1 MTGWESAAKGSSWWT
16 FSVCTKNP
24 AKNPVCNLLS
34 GEHRVHP
41 LVSRPPENAVE
52 IGCVENGSQ
61 DDPLGSVLV
70 LADVSPRRELESRL
84 VQSERMEA
92 VAGLAGGLA
101 HNFDNLLMI
110 MMGNAD
116 ELCARLTAEE
126 QRLAAGIKQSASIAS

>member
-1 MTGWESAAKGSSWWT
+1 M
-16 FSVCTKNP
+16 
-24 AKNPVCNLLS
+24 
-34 GEHRVHP
+34 
-41 LVSRPPENAVE
+41 E